1 MNYVAIISK
10 HKEAL
15 EQRIDADD
23 KPTAHQALAPLL
35 WGDEYET
42 TNKPFLKWAKAKGR
56 ELIRERDVVKA
67 MHRAMVI
74 EALGKYPGN
83 AMGLME
89 LLAEKRRVRVTY
101 NGLLTA
107 IDVHAGERTDFLIT
121 DFARDARITAADL
134 RLGLTREDIN
144 DAADQ
149 WFDRAKRA
157 RFTAIRNS
165 ISPRADFDWMD
176 VARNC
181 FHTDD
186 DMSAELVAAVLRKF
200 IHQVVCK
207 MNRAKVGWHL
217 MPILVGP
224 QGEGKSY
231 FIEKLTAPLRELMRQ
246 TDFKALTDDRNIE
259 LWSSSILF
267 LDEMSYAS
275 RSDVEAV
282 KHVITADTLDRRP
295 MRTNKSQQVR
305 QCATLIGASNKE
317 VEENIRD
324 ETGARRFFGLRFKRP
339 PAGFLQGLDWS
350 AAWRSVKHTD
360 ADPLEEYR
368 ADVARI
374 QAATRYRSP
383 VEDWLD
389 NIGEY
394 GVGAIQAAE
403 KLRIKDLYDDYLGHR
418 RAVTG
423 DRDPVTKTMDQ
434 FSIELGRLLRNAGED
449 AKLTKEK
456 DRKGAVYVLRGQ
468 TALRVVQ

>member
-1 MNYVAIISK
+1 MNYVEVIDK
-10 HKEAL
+10 HKQAL
-15 EQRIDADD
+15 EKRIDADD
-23 KPTAHQALAPLL
+23 KPSAHEVLLPLQ
-35 WGDEYET
+35 WGEEYET
-42 TNKPFLKWAKAKGR
+42 TNKPFLRWAKAKGR
-56 ELIRERDVVKA
+56 ELIRDRDVAKA
-67 MHRAMVI
+67 QHRAGVI
-74 EALGKYPGN
+74 ESLGRYPDN
-83 AMGLME
+83 AVGLVE
-89 LLAEKRRVRVTY
+89 LLVHLRQARVTY

-107 IDVHAGERTDFLIT
+107 IDLDAGARTSMLIT
-121 DFARDARITAADL
+121 SLARDARITADSL
-134 RLGLTREDIN
+134 RLDLSRDAIN
-144 DAADQ
+144 DAADK
-149 WFDRAKRA
+149 WFEQAKNA
-157 RFTAIRNS
+157 RFSAIRQS
-165 ISPRADFDWMD
+165 IAPLADFDWID

-181 FHTDD
+181 FHTA
-186 DMSAELVAAVLRKF
+186 DMSPELVAAVLKKF
-200 IHQVVCK
+200 VHQVVSK
-207 MNRAKVGWHL
+207 MNGAKVGWHL

-231 FIEKLTAPLRELMRQ
+231 FIDQLISPLRELTRQ

-295 MRTNKSQQVR
+295 MRTNGAQQVR

-339 PAGFLQGLDWS
+339 PEGYLQKLDWS
-350 AAWRSVKHTD
+350 AAWQSVKHTD

-368 ADVARI
+368 SEVAQI
-374 QAATRYRSP
+374 QAASRYRSP
-383 VEDWLD
+383 VEDWID
-389 NIGEY
+389 NLGEY
-394 GVGAIQAAE
+394 SAGTIQAGE
-403 KLRIKDLYDDYLGHR
+403 KLRIKDLYDDYLSHR

-423 DRDPVTKTMDQ
+423 DRDPVSKTLDQ

-456 DRKGAVYVLRGQ
+456 DRKGAVYVLRGPS
-468 TALRVVQ
+468 ALRAVK

>member
-1 MNYVAIISK
+1 MHYVDVISN

-15 EQRIDADD
+15 EKRLNADD
-23 KPTAHQALAPLL
+23 KPTALETLAPLR
-35 WGDEYET
+35 WDDEHEAD
-42 TNKPFLKWAKAKGR
+42 NKLFLKWAKAKGR
-56 ELIRERDVVKA
+56 ELIRDRDVAKA
-67 MHRAMVI
+67 QHRARVI
-74 EALGKYPGN
+74 EALGKYPAN
-83 AMGLME
+83 AMGLIE
-89 LLAEKRRVRVTY
+89 ILADLRRARVTY

-107 IDVHAGERTDFLIT
+107 LDVHAGERTEILIT

-134 RLGLTREDIN
+134 RLELAREEIN

-149 WFDRAKRA
+149 WFARAKRA
-157 RFTAIRNS
+157 RFNDIRNS
-165 ISPRADFDWMD
+165 IAARADFDWLD

-181 FHTDD
+181 FHTGE

-200 IHQVVCK
+200 VHQVVSK
-207 MNRAKVGWHL
+207 MHRATVGWHL

-231 FIEKLTAPLRELMRQ
+231 FIEKLTGPLCELMRQ

-259 LWSSSILF
+259 LWNSSILF

-295 MRTNKSQQVR
+295 MRSNGIQQVR
-305 QCATLIGASNKE
+305 QCATMIGASNKE

-350 AAWRSVKHTD
+350 AAWQSVKHTD
-360 ADPLEEYR
+360 ADPLEEHR
-368 ADVARI
+368 AEVARI

-383 VEDWLD
+383 VEDWIE

-394 GVGAIQAAE
+394 SAGTIQAGE
-403 KLRIKDLYDDYLGHR
+403 KLRIKDLYDDYLSHR

-423 DRDPVTKTMDQ
+423 DRDPVVKTMDQ
-434 FSIELGRLLRNAGED
+434 FSIELARLIRNAGD
-449 AKLTKEK
+449 DSKMAKDK
-456 DRKGAVYVLRGQ
+456 DRKGAFYMMRGQ
-468 TALRVVQ
+468 PALRVVQ